1 MSKKNMTT
9 NEEVT
14 RVIRFHRD
22 CILKLVDR
30 IRLDHSLE
38 TQNLIHG
45 HLDMIVQ
52 LAGAEAKLCDKA
64 QQKIDEID
72 LEL

>member
-1 MSKKNMTT
+1 MRKTDKNTK
-9 NEEVT
+9 E
-14 RVIRFHRD
+14 VIRFHRQ
-22 CILKLVDR
+22 CILMLVDR